1 MINSNSNKFIQ
12 YSNNNKFIKLFG
24 YGSVLMIKLFECFI
38 GENSYCNKCDDICNI
53 VSSCK
58 TMYKTCNIFF
68 SRSIILWKAAKD
80 FAENKLNLVKIL
92 YYNSD
97 MMIKNELKIFQKINQ
112 LIFSNYFNQPLTQNV
127 LPNSLTQLTF
137 GYNFNQPITKD
148 VLTNSLTQLTFGYR
162 FNQPLIKDVLPNNL
176 TQLTFGSYFNQPLTK
191 DVLPNS
197 LTQLTFDK
205 ISFFNEPLTKDILP
219 NS

>member
-53 VSSCK
+53 VLSCK

-68 SRSIILWKAAKD
+68 SRSIILWKATKHFD
-80 FAENKLNLVKIL
+80 KNKLDLVKIL
-92 YYNSD
+92 FYNSH
-97 MMIKNELKIFQKINQ
+97 MKIKNELKKFQKINH
-112 LIFSNYFNQPLTQNV
+112 LIFANYFNQR
-127 LPNSLTQLTF
+127 
-137 GYNFNQPITKD
+137 IT
-148 VLTNSLTQLTFGYR
+148 
-162 FNQPLIKDVLPNNL
+162 KDVLPNNL
-176 TQLTFGSYFNQPLTK
+176 TQLTFGDAFNQVLTKDVLPNNLTQLTFGHNFNQPLTKNVLPNNLTQLTFGTHFNQPITK

-197 LTQLTFDK
+197 LTQLIFGDD
-205 ISFFNEPLTKDILP
+205 FNQPITKDVNNLV
-219 NS
+219 